1 MLRRNRRTVPMFPL
15 GSVLFPGAMLPLHV
29 FEPRYRALTEACLTG
44 DGQFG
49 VVLIERGSEVGG
61 GDTRFGVGTVARIVE
76 AARLPDGRYV
86 LAAVGTE
93 RFRVQRW
100 LPEDP
105 YPRAEIEM
113 IAEPASPDGPTRRDD
128 VERLLVRVLGMRA
141 ELGEQVPVVDTLDA
155 DLVLASFQAAALAA
169 LTALDA
175 QRLLE
180 VDGAA
185 ERLDRLAGALE
196 EEARFLELRLAGS

>member
-1 MLRRNRRTVPMFPL
+1 
-15 GSVLFPGAMLPLHV
+15 
-29 FEPRYRALTEACLTG
+29 
-44 DGQFG
+44 
-49 VVLIERGSEVGG
+49 
-61 GDTRFGVGTVARIVE
+61 VGTVARIVE

-113 IAEPASPDGPTRRDD
+113 IAEPATSDAPTRRDD
-128 VERLLVRVLGMRA
+128 VQRLLQRVLGMRA

-155 DLVLASFQAAALAA
+155 DLVLASFQAAALAP

-175 QRLLE
+175 QRVLE
-180 VDGAA
+180 VDGAE
-185 ERLDRLAGALE
+185 ERFDRLAAALE

>member
-15 GSVLFPGAMLPLHV
+15 GSVLFPGAMLPLHI

-61 GDTRFGVGTVARIVE
+61 GDTRFQVGTVARIVE

-113 IAEPASPDGPTRRDD
+113 IAEPASSDAPTRRDD
-128 VERLLVRVLGMRA
+128 VQRLLQRVLGMRA

-155 DLVLASFQAAALAA
+155 DLVLASFQAAALAP
-169 LTALDA
+169 LTSLDA
-175 QRLLE
+175 QRMLE
-180 VDGAA
+180 VDGAE
-185 ERLDRLAGALE
+185 ERFDRLAGALE

>member
-15 GSVLFPGAMLPLHV
+15 GSVLFPGAMLPLHI

-113 IAEPASPDGPTRRDD
+113 IAEPATPDGPTRRDD

>member
-15 GSVLFPGAMLPLHV
+15 GSVLFPGAMLPLHI

-61 GDTRFGVGTVARIVE
+61 GDTRFHVGTVARIVE

-113 IAEPASPDGPTRRDD
+113 IAEPAIADAPTRRDD
-128 VERLLVRVLGMRA
+128 VQRLLQRVLGMRA

-155 DLVLASFQAAALAA
+155 DLVLASFQAAALAP

-180 VDGAA
+180 VDGAG